1 MTEEDLK
8 NYLEKAQNGDT
19 DAFARIYDLFFEKL
33 YKFIFYRVGH
43 KQISED
49 LLAETFVKAWQ
60 KIGQIGNSKALS
72 SWLFQIAKNNIIDY
86 YRSKKTTISL
96 EEVEDFLEE
105 VISPVEELDLNLEQK
120 KILEVIQ
127 LLPVEQGLVIKY
139 KFFEDLSNQ
148 EIAIL
153 LNKTEGA
160 IRVIQHRAV
169 IKLKELINE

>member
-72 SWLFQIAKNNIIDY
+72 SWLFHIAKNNIIDY